1 MNGGVDRIDTSY
13 EEFRTDVQ
21 RRLSTAKSKEEY
33 ISSCREIFQEIL
45 RRPDADKFLEIYR
58 DEKTSFYDFTPD
70 LIRHAKEIEE
80 EYGKG
85 GIDDCIGDDKTKISD
100 VKYATNAIREELQ
113 PSKEKQEKRA
123 ENRGE

>member
-1 MNGGVDRIDTSY
+1 MSHKYKRIFVIVADSVGIGY
-13 EEFRTDVQ
+13 E
-21 RRLSTAKSKEEY
+21 
-33 ISSCREIFQEIL
+33 
-45 RRPDADKFLEIYR
+45 PDADKFLEIYR